1 MKSRKI
7 DLAKNNTH
15 SYNKDRLKYKHTYEV
30 NIRYIHDYTKD
41 NIYMLA
47 YIYINNN
54 NHMHTVYTNNTLLI
68 IQVKDNT
75 SKILSLNIL
84 IKVKPYGLNKAM
96 YVEHDMIFYYS
107 VIHVRKY
114 TCIVSIYRTTIR
126 MLID

>member
-1 MKSRKI
+1 
-7 DLAKNNTH
+7 
-15 SYNKDRLKYKHTYEV
+15 
-30 NIRYIHDYTKD
+30 
-41 NIYMLA
+41 
-47 YIYINNN
+47 
-54 NHMHTVYTNNTLLI
+54 MHTVYTNNTLLI
-68 IQVKDNT
+68 IQVKYNT

-96 YVEHDMIFYYS
+96 YVEHHMIFYYS